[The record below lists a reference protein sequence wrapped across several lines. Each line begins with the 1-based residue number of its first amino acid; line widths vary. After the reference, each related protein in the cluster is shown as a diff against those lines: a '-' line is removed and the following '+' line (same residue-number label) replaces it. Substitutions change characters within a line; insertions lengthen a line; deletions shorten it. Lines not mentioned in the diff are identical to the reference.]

1 MMNSRLTTTVMAFF
15 MIVGLV
21 LSVGYSISA
30 KPHKEKVLPDQA
42 QSESTQ

>member
-1 MMNSRLTTTVMAFF
+1 MNSRLATTVMAFF

-21 LSVGYSISA
+21 LSVGYSLSA
-30 KPHKEKVLPDQA
+30 KQRKEKVQPDQA